1 MELQTSEGNIL
12 ITEKSLIVTCKSR
25 DTNSIFKE
33 LYKLVPKDTKVKDI
47 KKIITDKVSMMMT
60 REE

>member
-12 ITEKSLIVTCKSR
+12 ITEKSLIITCKSR
-25 DTNSIFKE
+25 DINSIFKE